1 MGWAALIGFAV
12 SLFKTFMDSAAS
24 SAGGAAGKKIG
35 EAMVRRV
42 GEAPAQTIIAAAQ
55 PQASRVQKIS
65 ASQELLN
72 ALKTNGAFRDEVRA
86 ILAKDYPEALQVGNE
101 VQRHLESAPAEVQEV
116 KRGAKPV
123 TDFLDPL
130 YLWTGMDSTP
140 LSVEQAA
147 FLRSPT
153 FHRVCP
159 VNHEDLGWDGV
170 RYYWMFGTRPVEI
183 NLPTTPLPDAIH
195 NATAVCK
202 DGHRW
207 PVYAA

>member
-12 SLFKTFMDSAAS
+12 SVLKSLFKTFTDSAAS
-24 SAGGAAGKKIG
+24 SAGGAAGTKIG
-35 EAMVRRV
+35 EAMVRHV
-42 GEAPAQTIIAAAQ
+42 GEAPVQTIIAAAQ

-72 ALKTNGAFRDEVRA
+72 ALKTNGAFRDELRA
-86 ILAKDYPEALQVGNE
+86 ILAKDDPEALQVGNE

-116 KRGAKPV
+116 MSGAKPV

-159 VNHEDLGWDGV
+159 VNHEELGWDPGV

-183 NLPTTPLPDAIH
+183 NLPTTLLPAPH
-195 NATAVCK
+195 NLFFA
-202 DGHRW
+202 
-207 PVYAA
+207 VYAA